1 MQKGFSL
8 VELLLSVALFTIGVA
23 GTVNGYLLASQRLYY
38 LTYSQAASNSAS
50 QRLEQ
55 VRAAKW
61 DNLAFPLVDEVVI
74 TNFLPQLVLL
84 DIPVSGN
91 NSSFATNFTEIVNI
105 NPTLRLIK
113 INCIWP
119 HPNGRIF
126 TNSLETYISP
136 R

>member
-1 MQKGFSL
+1 MKAFSL

-23 GTVNGYLLASQRLYY
+23 GTINGYLLASQRLYY

-61 DNLAFPLVDEVVI
+61 DTQAWSSVDEVVI

-91 NSSFATNFTEIVNI
+91 NSSFATNYTEITVINQNLKFIKVNSA
-105 NPTLRLIK
+105 
-113 INCIWP
+113 WS

-136 R
+136 K